1 LIFVFEDC
9 LLDTERRELR
19 RGSQLVAVEPQVFD
33 VLEFL
38 IRNRA
43 RVISIDDLITAIW
56 KGRIVSESALSSRMT
71 AVRHAI
77 GDSGKQQSLIRTV
90 PRKGYRF
97 VGSVHEERSADNAGE
112 VSRVT
117 HPNGLTG
124 TPSPHLE
131 QSVTFSRTRG
141 GINLAVACLGSGPV
155 LVRAAH
161 WGTHVEYDLQN
172 PLTGPLLQRLAGRF
186 RLVRYDGRG
195 TGLSDWNAPE
205 ISFATLLED
214 LETVVDKLALERFAL
229 LGMHGAAAV
238 SIAYAVRHPRRVS
251 RFVLYGGYAQGH
263 YQRGSTGDA
272 DWANA
277 MITVLGSSQERP
289 VFVRAFSSLWLPSG
303 TPEQIKWFMDA
314 ARVSLSGENQA
325 RFGIAVGNIDVLD
338 LLPMVRV
345 PTIVFHCIRDNLIP
359 FDQGRQLACA
369 IPHARF
375 VALDSENHALLST
388 EPAWKK

>member
-1 LIFVFEDC
+1 M
-9 LLDTERRELR
+9 
-19 RGSQLVAVEPQVFD
+19 
-33 VLEFL
+33 
-38 IRNRA
+38 RA
-43 RVISIDDLITAIW
+43 RVATQ
-56 KGRIVSESALSSRMT
+56 GRQDR
-71 AVRHAI
+71 
-77 GDSGKQQSLIRTV
+77 
-90 PRKGYRF
+90 
-97 VGSVHEERSADNAGE
+97 
-112 VSRVT
+112 
-117 HPNGLTG
+117 
-124 TPSPHLE
+124 
-131 QSVTFSRTRG
+131 RTRRRG
-141 GINLAVACLGSGPV
+141 EMGRRG
-155 LVRAAH
+155 RA
-161 WGTHVEYDLQN
+161 
-172 PLTGPLLQRLAGRF
+172 
-186 RLVRYDGRG
+186 
-195 TGLSDWNAPE
+195 
-205 ISFATLLED
+205 
-214 LETVVDKLALERFAL
+214 
-229 LGMHGAAAV
+229 
-238 SIAYAVRHPRRVS
+238 AVRHPRRVS